1 MGQLVIVH
9 ESVHCAEVPSR
20 DALAHEGRAAAVLLP
35 SLQGKGHQSMLWG
48 QWREPAEGGLP
59 LTCSHDIL
67 VGDDVAQALRTV
79 LLDPRAG
86 HRRDCTVALS
96 GVRLGRPPLDLY
108 LHGVLHFRF
117 PREFA
122 RPRL

>member
-1 MGQLVIVH
+1 
-9 ESVHCAEVPSR
+9 
-20 DALAHEGRAAAVLLP
+20 
-35 SLQGKGHQSMLWG
+35 MLWG

-96 GVRLGRPPLDLY
+96 GVRLGRPPLDLD
-108 LHGVLHFRF
+108 LHGVLHFRGLRSRAISRVHGCNKNLTVCLSVCLAADSTEFHHSSKLLGF
-117 PREFA
+117 PR
-122 RPRL
+122 LS